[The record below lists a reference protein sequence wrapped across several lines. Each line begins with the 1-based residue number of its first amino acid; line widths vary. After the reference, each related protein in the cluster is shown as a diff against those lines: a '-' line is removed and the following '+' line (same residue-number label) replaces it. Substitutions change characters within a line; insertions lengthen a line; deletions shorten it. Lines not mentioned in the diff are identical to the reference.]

1 MSLMKNPRALLYSL
15 ILFLILLILSVGDF
29 NLRDEIKLP
38 FENII
43 KGKAKITDGDTVKV
57 NGKKIRLSGIDAP
70 ESYYRGKKQTCYLNS
85 EKIYCGDIAKK
96 KLIEKIKNNS
106 ISCKIEKEKDAFNRF
121 LGECFL
127 ENESLSKFMVRSG
140 YAFDFKKYSKNKYAK
155 DEKYAKDNKLG
166 FWKTKFEYPWVWRDK
181 VRSNIIKE

>member
-1 MSLMKNPRALLYSL
+1 MSLMKNPRVVLYSL

-29 NLRDEIKLP
+29 SLRDEIKLP

-127 ENESLSKFMVRSG
+127 KNESLSKFMVRSG
-140 YAFDFKKYSKNKYAK
+140 YAFDFKNTQKTNM
-155 DEKYAKDNKLG
+155 L
-166 FWKTKFEYPWVWRDK
+166 KTKSTQK
-181 VRSNIIKE
+181 ITN